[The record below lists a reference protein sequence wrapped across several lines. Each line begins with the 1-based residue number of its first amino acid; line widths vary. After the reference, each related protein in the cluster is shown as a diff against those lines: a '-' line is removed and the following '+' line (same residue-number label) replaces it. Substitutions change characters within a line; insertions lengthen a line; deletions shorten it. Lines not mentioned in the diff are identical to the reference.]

1 MRTVLRSL
9 RASSREEAMRCMERC
24 LDALESYLS
33 AIEYGE
39 RFERLAD
46 LRAEAIERLDDL
58 ERFCGTILV
67 KRRLKL

>member
-1 MRTVLRSL
+1 
-9 RASSREEAMRCMERC
+9 MRCMERC